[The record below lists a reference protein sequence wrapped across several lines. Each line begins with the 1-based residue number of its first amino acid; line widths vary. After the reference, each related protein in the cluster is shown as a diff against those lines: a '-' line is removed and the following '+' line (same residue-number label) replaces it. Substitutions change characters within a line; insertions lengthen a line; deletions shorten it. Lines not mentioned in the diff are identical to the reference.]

1 MRGSVK
7 GRKSRGIRG
16 VRGFCNRPLHG
27 PARSWSVSGPL
38 GDRGFSNGEW
48 DPVITGTTQ
57 QHDNLDEIA
66 QDFPDQLYITYDDV
80 VEQPNVASITYAQN
94 EGSFLAGVLAGI
106 ATTEPDT
113 FDKSDGNKK
122 VGVLGGMDI
131 PVINDFIVGFKKGV
145 ESVDPSIEVFEAFVG
160 DFNDPNKGY
169 DQPKA
174 IDDAGRRTMYTD
186 RGANLNL
193 AAEDIGAGLLDVT
206 RLLHLTAYS
215 LFEPQVRTSAL
226 AMLDRARA
234 AGVDFSIDPS
244 SVAFL
249 REHGAQQFFEWTA
262 GARLIFPNREE
273 AEFLTGAKDPV
284 AAARVLNE
292 HYPVVIITLDAGGAV
307 VVERGV
313 EPVRVAAKR
322 ITAVDPTGAG
332 DSFCAG
338 FLAEWLATEDIVAAA
353 EAGSRTAAVAV
364 TKLGARP

>member
-16 VRGFCNRPLHG
+16 VRGFCNSPLHG

-145 ESVDPSIEVFEAFVG
+145 ERSEEHTSEL
-160 DFNDPNKGY
+160 
-169 DQPKA
+169 QS
-174 IDDAGRRTMYTD
+174 
-186 RGANLNL
+186 RG
-193 AAEDIGAGLLDVT
+193 
-206 RLLHLTAYS
+206 HL
-215 LFEPQVRTSAL
+215 V
-226 AMLDRARA
+226 
-234 AGVDFSIDPS
+234 
-244 SVAFL
+244 
-249 REHGAQQFFEWTA
+249 
-262 GARLIFPNREE
+262 
-273 AEFLTGAKDPV
+273 
-284 AAARVLNE
+284 
-292 HYPVVIITLDAGGAV
+292 
-307 VVERGV
+307 
-313 EPVRVAAKR
+313 
-322 ITAVDPTGAG
+322 
-332 DSFCAG
+332 
-338 FLAEWLATEDIVAAA
+338 
-353 EAGSRTAAVAV
+353 
-364 TKLGARP
+364 